1 MKKHLINDSTK
12 NIFEKNTSIKSFDSK
27 KILLEYV

>member
-1 MKKHLINDSTK
+1 MRKYLINDSTK

-27 KILLEYV
+27 KYF